1 MSTYI
6 QLVQDLHREA
16 GISGDHPNSVVA
28 ATGETLRLANW
39 IKAEWVKIQNRHPN
53 WRWMRKSFS
62 LQTVAAD
69 DTYAYTDCVDDDT
82 SLAISRFSR
91 FLPEGFKIYLTSA
104 GVGTQG
110 WLTYVVWDDFKQIFK
125 IGTQVESYPSFVTFD
140 PANNIVLGA
149 KPDGIYTVTGDYQ
162 RSPQILT
169 ADSDVPEMPSQFHD
183 LIWLG
188 ALRRYAAYESAPEV
202 WGEAKAQYSELMRHL
217 DANQLPEPRFAVP
230 LA

>member
-1 MSTYI
+1 
-6 QLVQDLHREA
+6 
-16 GISGDHPNSVVA
+16 
-28 ATGETLRLANW
+28 
-39 IKAEWVKIQNRHPN
+39 
-53 WRWMRKSFS
+53 MRKSFS
-62 LQTVAAD
+62 LQTVALD
-69 DTYAYTDCVDDDT
+69 DTYAFSDCIDDDT
-82 SLAISRFSR
+82 SSAISRFSR
-91 FLPEGFKIYLTSA
+91 FLPEGFKIYLTSS

-110 WLTYVVWDDFKQIFK
+110 WLTYIVWDDFKQIFK
-125 IGTQVESYPSFVTFD
+125 IGTQNESYPSFVTFD

-162 RSPQILT
+162 RSPQILS
-169 ADSDVPEMPSQFHD
+169 ADSDVPEMPAQFHD

>member
-16 GISGDHPNSVVA
+16 GISGNPPTSVVGVN
-28 ATGETLRLANW
+28 GETARLANW
-39 IKAEWVKIQNRHPN
+39 VKTEWVKIQNRHAN
-53 WRWMRKSFS
+53 WRWMRKSFT
-62 LQTVAAD
+62 LQTVASD
-69 DTYAYTDCVDDDT
+69 DTYSYSDCTDDLT
-82 SLAISRFSR
+82 SSAITRFSR
-91 FLPEGFKIYLTSA
+91 FLPDGFKIYLTSS

-125 IGTQVESYPSFVTFD
+125 IGTQTPSYPSFVTFD
-140 PANNIVLGA
+140 PDNNIVLGA

-202 WGEAKAQYSELMRHL
+202 YGDAQSQYSDLMKRL
-217 DANQLPEPRFAVP
+217 DANQLPEPRFAAP

>member
-16 GISGDHPNSVVA
+16 GISGSSPTTVVG

-53 WRWMRKSFS
+53 WRWMRKTFT
-62 LQTVAAD
+62 LQTVASD
-69 DTYAYTDCVDDDT
+69 DTYSYSNCTDDAT
-82 SLAISRFSR
+82 SSAITRFSR
-91 FLPEGFKIYLTSA
+91 FLPDGFKIYKTAS

-110 WLTYVVWDDFKQIFK
+110 WLTNIVWDDFKQIFK
-125 IGTQVESYPSFVTFD
+125 IGTQVDSYPTFVSFD
-140 PANNIVLGA
+140 PDNNIVLGS

-162 RSPQILT
+162 RSPQILS
-169 ADSDVPEMPSQFHD
+169 ADADTPEMPSQFHD

-202 WGEAKAQYSELMRHL
+202 YGEAQSQYSDLMKRL

>member
-16 GISGDHPNSVVA
+16 GISGNPPTSVVGVN
-28 ATGETLRLANW
+28 GETARLANW
-39 IKAEWVKIQNRHPN
+39 IKTEWVKIQNRHPN
-53 WRWMRKSFS
+53 WRWMRSSFS

-69 DTYAYTDCVDDDT
+69 DTYAYTSCIDDNT
-82 SLAISRFSR
+82 SSAITRFGR
-91 FLPEGFKIYLTSA
+91 FLPEGFKIYLTSS
-104 GVGTQG
+104 GIGTQG
-110 WLTYVVWDDFKQIFK
+110 WLTYIVWDDFKQIFK
-125 IGTQVESYPSFVTFD
+125 IGTQVDSYPSFVTFD
-140 PANNIVLGA
+140 PANNIVLGS

-162 RSPQILT
+162 KSAQVLS
-169 ADSDVPEMPSQFHD
+169 ADSDIPEMPTQYHD

-202 WGEAKAQYSELMRHL
+202 WAEAKAQYSDLMKHL
-217 DANQLPEPRFAVP
+217 DANQMPEPRFAVP

>member
-16 GISGDHPNSVVA
+16 GISGNTPTSVVG

-39 IKAEWVKIQNRHPN
+39 IKAEWNKIQNRHPN
-53 WRWMRKSFS
+53 WRWMRKSFT
-62 LQTVAAD
+62 LQTVASD
-69 DTYAYTDCVDDDT
+69 DTYSYSDCTDDAT
-82 SLAISRFSR
+82 SSAITRFSH
-91 FLPEGFKIYLTSA
+91 FLPDGFKIYLTSS

-110 WLTYVVWDDFKQIFK
+110 WLTYINWDDFKQIFK
-125 IGTQVESYPSFVTFD
+125 IGSQNPSYPTFVAFD
-140 PANNIVLGA
+140 PDNNIVLGA

-162 RSPQILT
+162 RSPQILS
-169 ADSDVPEMPSQFHD
+169 ADSDTPEMPSQYHD
-183 LIWLG
+183 LIMLG

-202 WGEAKAQYSELMRHL
+202 YGEAQAQYSDLMKRL
-217 DANQLPEPRFAVP
+217 DANQLPEPRFAAP